1 MPALEDLEDGE
12 LIERSLRGDEHSFRL
27 LVDRYE
33 STVAGVVGGMLGRGD
48 EADDVGQ
55 EVFVRFFRAMDRFR
69 GDSSVGTYLTRIAIN
84 QSLKAL
90 KKRQRWYERFLSR
103 DSQDGAEEGFAD
115 ESPLSVLQDADRAAR
130 LRELLGRLAP
140 DQRAVVVLRVMEGHS
155 TRETSELLGVP
166 EGTVMSRL
174 KRGLEKMRI
183 LIQSEDLDL

>member
-1 MPALEDLEDGE
+1 MPAQDDLEDGE

-55 EVFVRFFRAMDRFR
+55 EVFVRFYRAMDRFR

-103 DSQDGAEEGFAD
+103 DSQDGVAEGVSQD
-115 ESPLSVLQDADRAAR
+115 SPLADLQHADRA
-130 LRELLGRLAP
+130 ELLRGLLERLPP
-140 DQRAVVVLRVMEGHS
+140 DQRAVIVLRVMEGHS
-155 TRETSELLGVP
+155 TRDASELLGVP

-174 KRGLEKMRI
+174 KRGLARMRV
-183 LIQSEDLDL
+183 LIEDGGIDL